1 MVTVGEESNGVRY
14 LMAKLLH
21 YIPWYFEP
29 VYPGFDPFEVWPPG
43 EGDPGSGGISDWPPG
58 EPEGS

>member
-1 MVTVGEESNGVRY
+1 
-14 LMAKLLH
+14 MAKLLH

-43 EGDPGSGGISDWPPG
+43 EDVPWTHCVTGFFVGDPGSGGISDWPPG